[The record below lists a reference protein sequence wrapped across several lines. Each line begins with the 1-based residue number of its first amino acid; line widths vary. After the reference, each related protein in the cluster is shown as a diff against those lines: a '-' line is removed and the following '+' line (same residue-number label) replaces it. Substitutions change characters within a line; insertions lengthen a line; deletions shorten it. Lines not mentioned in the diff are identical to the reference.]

1 MMKKAYDLAMTTD
14 RKGGGG
20 TMLKSSASQYSLS
33 TIKGGG
39 VSMIDEIKNK
49 LAYEWKNIFRSLT
62 QQDLE
67 QKGTV
72 QSQTFIKIIH

>member
-1 MMKKAYDLAMTTD
+1 MMKKAYDLALTTD
-14 RKGGGG
+14 RNGGGK

-33 TIKGGG
+33 TVKGGG
-39 VSMIDEIKNK
+39 FSIIDEIKNK